1 MTGFGYRKTVLLC
14 SVALLAAC
22 AHQEDNT
29 PHPGIR
35 WVQTAAEFDALSL
48 QAYRTAA
55 RQLDTKIADTS
66 WSALPYQT
74 DAADLPPA
82 IIFDVDETVVS
93 NVEFQATLIPP
104 FEEIKLYRWS
114 RDNIADPIAGF
125 AEFAALAQSK
135 GVELFFVTNRGC
147 ERIDGIDDP
156 CHYDAVTRQDIEEA
170 GFTTDRDHVMLAYEK
185 REWSKEKKIR
195 RDAVARNHRVIML
208 FGDDL
213 GDFIP
218 CTRGRP
224 LEPCTEGATIANRH
238 RATMDHGEYWGNGWY
253 VLPNP
258 MHGSWTSVQ

>member
-1 MTGFGYRKTVLLC
+1 MTGINSPNLVLLFGL
-14 SVALLAAC
+14 ALIPAC
-22 AHQEDNT
+22 THQEDNT

-55 RQLDTKIADTS
+55 RQLDAKIADTS
-66 WSALPYQT
+66 WSALPDQT

-104 FEEIKLYRWS
+104 FQEIKLYRWS
-114 RDNIADPIAGF
+114 RDNVADPIAGF
-125 AEFAALAQSK
+125 AEFAALAQSN

-156 CHYDAVTRQDIEEA
+156 CHYDAVTRQDIEES

-213 GDFIP
+213 GDFIA
-218 CTRGRP
+218 CTRRRA
-224 LEPCTEGATIANRH
+224 LAPCTEGATIANRR
-238 RATMDHGEYWGNGWY
+238 RAAMEYGDYWGNGWY

>member
-1 MTGFGYRKTVLLC
+1 MTTVNFRNLGLLFGAALTVGC
-14 SVALLAAC
+14 AL
-22 AHQEDNT
+22 QEDRG

-55 RQLDTKIADTS
+55 RQLDAKIADPS

-74 DAADLPPA
+74 NAADLPPA

-93 NVEFQATLIPP
+93 NVEFQATLVPP
-104 FEEIKLYRWS
+104 FQEIKLYRWS
-114 RDNIADPIAGF
+114 RDNAADPIAGF
-125 AEFAALAQSK
+125 AEFSALAHGK
-135 GVELFFVTNRGC
+135 GVKLFFVTNRGC
-147 ERIDGIDDP
+147 ERIEGVEDP
-156 CHYDAVTRQDIEEA
+156 CPYDAVTRQDIEEA
-170 GFTTDRDHVMLAYEK
+170 GFTADLDHVMLAYEK
-185 REWSKEKKIR
+185 PEWSKEKKIR
-195 RDAVARNHRVIML
+195 RDAVARTHRVIML

-218 CTRGRP
+218 CTRRRP

-238 RATMDHGEYWGNGWY
+238 RATLEHDEYWGNGWY